1 MTSINDDL
9 TSELNTLQTDVES
22 AYGSN

>member
-1 MTSINDDL
+1 MTCINDDL